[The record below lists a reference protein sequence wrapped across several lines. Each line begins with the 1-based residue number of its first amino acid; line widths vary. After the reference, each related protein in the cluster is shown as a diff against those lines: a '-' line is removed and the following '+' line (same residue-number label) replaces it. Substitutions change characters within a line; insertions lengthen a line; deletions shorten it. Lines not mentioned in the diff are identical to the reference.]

1 MEAVLDLE
9 IAVLHVPVDKARAV
23 FRGLVLV
30 GHRRSA
36 QVGHMFWALPGR
48 GFADAVTLT
57 QHDKHFRVIAR
68 PTDAELI
75 TLQSLTKELA
85 CSPN

>member
-1 MEAVLDLE
+1 MDDNRDLAVAIRCKD
-9 IAVLHVPVDKARAV
+9 VDKARAV

-30 GHRRSA
+30 GHRRSI

-57 QHDKHFRVIAR
+57 QHDPHFRVING
-68 PTDAELI
+68 PTAGDLM
-75 TLQSLTKELA
+75 TLQALNGE
-85 CSPN
+85 PNQ